1 MTKLMAMVA
10 TSLMLCGGCTDGE
23 DLPMRCWEYQASL
36 PAETATETLV
46 ETEARLRSN
55 GYVRVVFRTV
65 LNEWTGRPV
74 GVIVFAT
81 RTPGKEKEADDGG
94 EH

>member
-10 TSLMLCGGCTDGE
+10 TSLMLCGGCADE
-23 DLPMRCWEYQASL
+23 DLPLRCWEYQASL

-55 GYVRVVFRTV
+55 GYVRVVFRIAFNALTK
-65 LNEWTGRPV
+65 EQV
-74 GVIVFAT
+74 GVLVFAT

-94 EH
+94 DEH